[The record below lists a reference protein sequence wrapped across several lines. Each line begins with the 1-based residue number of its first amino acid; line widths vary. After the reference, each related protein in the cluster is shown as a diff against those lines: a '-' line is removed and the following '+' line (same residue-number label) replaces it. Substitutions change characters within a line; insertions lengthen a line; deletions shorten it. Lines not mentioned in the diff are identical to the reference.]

1 MSAAPATDPEAD
13 RRAGVLEELTWRGQL
28 AQSTDPDALAS
39 ALRAGR
45 VTLYAGFD
53 PTADSLHV
61 GNLVPVMLLHRFQ
74 RAGHRP
80 LVLVGG
86 ATGLIGDPSGRSA
99 ERELAPPEVIAERV
113 ERQAKQL
120 QRFLD
125 FGPGGAELVNN
136 LDWTR
141 GLGVLDFLRDVGKH
155 FSVGAMLGK
164 ESVSTRLG
172 AGGISFTEFSYM
184 LLQAMDFLELS
195 RRYDCTLQVG
205 GSDQWGNITA
215 GLDLMRKVDGRTGHA
230 LTAPLLTDS
239 EGRKIGKST
248 GGGNVWL
255 DPERTSPY
263 AFYQYFINIA
273 DADVGKLLRTF
284 TDLEREDIEGLEA
297 EVAQRPAAR
306 AAQRRLAE
314 EMTTLVHGPQEC
326 AKVIAASGA
335 LFGRGALEELDER
348 TLSTALQEAPHVR
361 LPASGTLPTVAE
373 LLAETGLSP
382 SRSAARRTIKEG
394 GAYVN
399 NARVTDEDATPA
411 SEDFLHARYL
421 VLRRGRRDV
430 AVVERSA

>member
-1 MSAAPATDPEAD
+1 VAK
-13 RRAGVLEELTWRGQL
+13 RRAGVLDELTWRGQL
-28 AQSTDPDALAS
+28 AQSTDPDALTS

-45 VTLYAGFD
+45 ITLYAGFD

-80 LVLVGG
+80 LALVGG
-86 ATGLIGDPSGRSA
+86 ATGLIGDPSGRSS
-99 ERELAPPEVIAERV
+99 ERELAAPELIAERV

-141 GLGVLDFLRDVGKH
+141 GLSVLDFLRDVGKH

-164 ESVSTRLG
+164 ESVSARIG

-215 GLDLMRKVDGRTGHA
+215 GLDLMRKVDGSTGHA

-255 DPERTSPY
+255 DPDRTSPY
-263 AFYQYFINIA
+263 AFYQYFINVA
-273 DADVGKLLRTF
+273 DTDVGKLLRTF
-284 TDLEREDIEGLEA
+284 TDLERAEIEGLDT
-297 EVAQRPAAR
+297 EVAERPAAR
-306 AAQRRLAE
+306 TAQRRLAE
-314 EMTTLVHGPQEC
+314 EMTTLVHGADEC
-326 AKVIAASGA
+326 AKVIAASAA
-335 LFGRGALEELDER
+335 LFGRGALEDLDER
-348 TLSTALQEAPHVR
+348 TLSAALQEAPHVR
-361 LPASGTLPTVAE
+361 VADDGALPTVAE
-373 LLAETGLSP
+373 LLADTGLSP

-399 NARVTDEDATPA
+399 NGRVTDEDAAPTGQ
-411 SEDFLHARYL
+411 DFLHGRYL

-430 AVVERSA
+430 AVVERRA